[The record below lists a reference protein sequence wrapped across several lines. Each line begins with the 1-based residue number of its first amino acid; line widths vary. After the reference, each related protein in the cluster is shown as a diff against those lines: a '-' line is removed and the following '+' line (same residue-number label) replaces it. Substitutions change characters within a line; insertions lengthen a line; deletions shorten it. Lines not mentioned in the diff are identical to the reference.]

1 MVQGSGNGSGTVM
14 SNLGGISCSITAGT
28 ASGACSEP
36 YDPGAVVILTAAP
49 DVGSIFT
56 GWSGGGCDDVIDPE
70 CTVIMDQANMVT
82 ATFTIIEPSAPLVSN
97 LVIESNTPCTGPEGQ
112 PGRTTIFRFDYS
124 DADGDM
130 LPNGIIERE
139 ARFDSGAVVLNTIS
153 VTAEDGSGSSGA
165 IRRAFC
171 TAFSSRSNSADITMF
186 AVDGAGNRSP
196 SPVSYHVELNIVNN
210 VNSIGITNT
219 DVLMK

>member
-1 MVQGSGNGSGTVM
+1 
-14 SNLGGISCSITAGT
+14 
-28 ASGACSEP
+28 
-36 YDPGAVVILTAAP
+36 
-49 DVGSIFT
+49 
-56 GWSGGGCDDVIDPE
+56 
-70 CTVIMDQANMVT
+70 
-82 ATFTIIEPSAPLVSN
+82 
-97 LVIESNTPCTGPEGQ
+97 
-112 PGRTTIFRFDYS
+112 
-124 DADGDM
+124 M

-153 VTAEDGSGSSGA
+153 VTAEDGSGFSGT

-196 SPVSYHVELNIVNN
+196 SPVSYNVELNIVNN

-219 DVLMK
+219 DVLMNGDALKSPVD